1 MIKRTFADIPIFDF
15 DVIDSTNKYCL
26 DNIKSLENEFS
37 RSNSWLKAVVT
48 AQFQTDGKGRRD
60 RQWQSEPSSALLSSF
75 IIYPKF
81 FGTMLDTTLIITTI
95 NMILQEYSVPAS
107 IKWPND
113 IIIENGENEK
123 NNKICGVLTQIIDE
137 YLIIGIGLNVVRDD
151 KSTLENISY
160 LDDFKINKSP
170 KSLLEEIITRV
181 CGFNDDTFIPKNIL
195 DQYRNASSTITK
207 KVRIET
213 IRDKFEGTAKGIS
226 QSGSI
231 IIELEDKSLIEL
243 SEGDIIHIR

>member
-60 RQWQSEPSSALLSSF
+60 RQW
-75 IIYPKF
+75 
-81 FGTMLDTTLIITTI
+81 
-95 NMILQEYSVPAS
+95 
-107 IKWPND
+107 
-113 IIIENGENEK
+113 ENGENEK